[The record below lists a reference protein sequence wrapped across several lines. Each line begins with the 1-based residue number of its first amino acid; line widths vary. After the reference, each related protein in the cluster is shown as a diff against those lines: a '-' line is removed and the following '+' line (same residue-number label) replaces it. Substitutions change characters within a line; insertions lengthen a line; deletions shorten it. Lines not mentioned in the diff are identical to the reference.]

1 MIQIEDVMTR
11 NPSTLSRFSSLADA
25 RQLMSENKFRHVPV
39 VDDDGGLLGIV
50 SQRNVLAHGNADA
63 LAIGKEELLENE
75 KGILLADIMTSGL
88 ITITPK
94 TSIRAAAQL
103 ILKHKVGCLPVL
115 DHESKMVGIVTDTDF
130 VAITT
135 QLLEIMEETDP
146 VSYDELLADADY

>member
-39 VDDDGGLLGIV
+39 VDDGELLGVV

-63 LAIGKEELLENE
+63 LAVGKEELLENE
-75 KGILLADIMTSGL
+75 KGILLADIMTSDL
-88 ITITPK
+88 ITIGPK
-94 TSIRAAAQL
+94 TSIRSAAQL
-103 ILKHKVGCLPVL
+103 ILKHKVGCLPVINN
-115 DHESKMVGIVTDTDF
+115 EGKMAGIVTDTDF